1 MVNVRGVACLLH
13 GTADLENAAVEIG
26 LFDER
31 HAASM
36 PSSVSRRAGLL
47 HEFLEQRKERF
58 IDATWCR
65 VVAHANPRGLTHDL
79 AHHAG
84 GAHHA
89 HGAEGFAL
97 HADVA
102 AGNEE
107 ICDVAF

>member
-1 MVNVRGVACLLH
+1 MQIH
-13 GTADLENAAVEIG
+13 
-26 LFDER
+26 
-31 HAASM
+31 
-36 PSSVSRRAGLL
+36 
-47 HEFLEQRKERF
+47 
-58 IDATWCR
+58 
-65 VVAHANPRGLTHDL
+65 GLTHDL

-89 HGAEGFAL
+89 HGAEGFPL